1 MSLKPL
7 VLALTVAGLTLAGQA
22 WSQTPPAAPAAPS
35 VAPAK
40 APEAPS
46 APSVAKL
53 DPNTPVARVNGV
65 VLNAIHMNLLREER
79 AMRGQTQQQATDE
92 NLRDSLINAEVMAQ
106 EAGKLGL
113 DKLPGIVAALDLN
126 RKELLGRALIEHYM
140 SKNPVADERVKAEY
154 EKLKAKSGTTEY
166 HARHILVPDE
176 KLAKDIHAKLKA
188 KKVKFEDM
196 AKKYSKD
203 GSAANGGDLGWMA
216 PSNLVPDFANAMT
229 ALKKGE
235 ISPAPVKTQFGWHVI
250 KLEES
255 RPIAFPEFDKVA
267 ARLANQLAQIDIRK
281 YVGDLRAGA
290 KVEVPAPAPVAAPSA
305 PAAPAAPATPAA
317 PAK

>member
-1 MSLKPL
+1 MSLKPI
-7 VLALTVAGLTLAGQA
+7 VLALSVAGLTLAGQA
-22 WSQTPPAAPAAPS
+22 HSQTPPAAPAAPS

-46 APSVAKL
+46 APTAAKL
-53 DPNTPVARVNGV
+53 DPNAPVARVNGV

-79 AMRGQTQQQATDE
+79 AMRGQTAQQSSDE
-92 NLRDSLINAEVMAQ
+92 NLRDSLVNAEVMAQ

-113 DKLPGIVAALDLN
+113 DKLPGIIAALDLN
-126 RKELLGRALIEHYM
+126 RKELLGRALIESYM
-140 SKNPVADERVKAEY
+140 SKNPISDDRVKAEY
-154 EKLKAKSGTTEY
+154 DKLKAKSGDTEY
-166 HARHILVPDE
+166 RARHILVPEE

-188 KKVKFEDM
+188 KKAKFEDM

-216 PSNLVPDFANAMT
+216 PSNLVPEFATAMA

-235 ISPAPVKTQFGWHVI
+235 ISSAPVKTQFGWHVI
-250 KLEES
+250 KLEET
-255 RPIAFPEFDKVA
+255 RPIAFPEFDKVK
-267 ARLANQLAQIDIRK
+267 ARIANQLAQIDIRK
-281 YVGDLRAGA
+281 YVGELRAAA
-290 KVEVPAPAPVAAPSA
+290 KVEVPTPAPAAAPSA
-305 PAAPAAPATPAA
+305 PAAPAAPAATAA